1 MSLFAQGAQLGGN
14 LTEYVFVFVH
24 IGVAQLERSLST
36 MSHGTCSEARLRS
49 VVLMLRFYI
58 LVFVIFTERW

>member
-1 MSLFAQGAQLGGN
+1 MSLFAQEAQLGGN

-24 IGVAQLERSLST
+24 IGVTQLERSLST

-49 VVLMLRFYI
+49 VSFDVAFLYSRLCHFR
-58 LVFVIFTERW
+58 